1 MPRCAFLSITN
12 TEGWFI
18 DDNLVHEPLKKL
30 GWEVFNVPWN
40 IETDWNTY
48 DLVIIRSTWDYQSNL
63 EQFSE
68 VLKEI
73 NDSKAILLNNI
84 ELVMWNINKNYLFE
98 IENNGIELV
107 QTIIKP
113 YLEKSDIEN
122 AFDKF
127 NNNELIIKPT
137 ISANADDTFR
147 IVKGDFNSFEKLL
160 SVFEDRE
167 CMIQP
172 FMQNVVEEGE
182 YSLIYFNGEL
192 SHTIL
197 KTVGAGDYRVQ
208 EEHGGGVTTIETPE
222 KMLVSSADKVIH
234 SLFEKPFY
242 ARVDLVRTLNNSFA
256 LMEVELIEPSL
267 YFRFNSKSATT
278 FAKCIDGFWKNMN

>member
-113 YLEKSDIEN
+113 HLEKSDIED

-127 NNNELIIKPT
+127 NSNELIIKPT

-234 SLFEKPFY
+234 
-242 ARVDLVRTLNNSFA
+242 
-256 LMEVELIEPSL
+256 
-267 YFRFNSKSATT
+267 
-278 FAKCIDGFWKNMN
+278 